1 MLDLLK
7 LLALLIGIL
16 FLLWRRW
23 HLGAVLL
30 LASVAIGLLFGR
42 SPAEFLQDGLDA
54 LADPITL
61 RLLAALTLILSLGA
75 ILKATAKLE
84 GLLRSLEQLLPDGR
98 VIMAV
103 IPALIGMLPMVG
115 GAMFSAP
122 MVDEIGD
129 QLQVNSNRKTFVNY
143 WFRHVWE
150 WILPT
155 YPSLIM
161 AAALLGV
168 TPRALTL
175 SQWPLTATAIAAGIW
190 VGLAPIERRA
200 EGQSSARDRSSLGL
214 LATSIWPI
222 ALVILLSVVLHID
235 LLLSLLATIVLLVLV
250 NRVSPVQL
258 WRILRTGTSL
268 RPLLLI
274 LSVMLFRQVLHSTGA
289 VAPIPP
295 ALAAAG
301 IPRPLILF
309 FVPLLAGLLT
319 GVAAGAFGVSFPVI
333 LPTLMAEELSM
344 GAVALAYSGGFLG
357 VLLSPLHLCLS
368 LTRDYYKS
376 EWGPNYRLLLPST
389 VAVAAVA
396 VGLFAM
402 GAPRP

>member
-23 HLGAVLL
+23 HLAVVLL

-42 SPAEFLQDGLDA
+42 SPAEFLQDGLDT

-84 GLLRSLEQLLPDGR
+84 GLVRSLEQLFPDGR

-122 MVDEIGD
+122 MVDEIGS
-129 QLQVNSNRKTFVNY
+129 QLQVDGNRKTFVNY

-190 VGLAPIERRA
+190 VGLAPIQRQA
-200 EGQSSARDRSSLGL
+200 EGQSSVRDRSSLGL
-214 LATSIWPI
+214 LATSIWPM

-268 RPLLLI
+268 MPLLLI
-274 LSVMLFRQVLHSTGA
+274 LSVMLFRQVLDSTGA

-301 IPRPLILF
+301 IPRPVILF

-368 LTRDYYKS
+368 LTRDYYDS
-376 EWGPNYRLLLPST
+376 EWGPNYRLLFPST
-389 VAVAAVA
+389 VVVAAVA

>member
-23 HLGAVLL
+23 HLEAVLL

-84 GLLRSLEQLLPDGR
+84 GLLRSLEQLFPDGR

-155 YPSLIM
+155 YPSFIM

-190 VGLAPIERRA
+190 VGLAPIQRQA

-214 LATSIWPI
+214 LAISIWPM

-268 RPLLLI
+268 KPLLLI
-274 LSVMLFRQVLHSTGA
+274 LSVMLFRQVLDSTGA

-309 FVPLLAGLLT
+309 SVPLLAGLLT

-368 LTRDYYKS
+368 LTRDYYDS

-396 VGLFAM
+396 AGLFAM